1 MKPQVTREE
10 AEIFFRRDFTGMHQS
25 IFQKLCEAD
34 NFETVEELTQVSE
47 EEQECRDFFPMYGSM
62 WLVESSDE
70 YLQNKILEN
79 LKKLSD
85 LGIRIYRREN
95 DQMGDEIWIG
105 VEGAGFDFYEE
116 IWIPMFNILYRS

>member
-1 MKPQVTREE
+1 MKQKVTREE

-25 IFQKLCEAD
+25 IFQKLAEAD
-34 NFETVEELTQVSE
+34 NLETVKELTQVSE
-47 EEQECRDFFPMYGSM
+47 EEQESRGFLPMYGRM

-70 YLQNKILEN
+70 YLQNKILKN

-95 DQMGDEIWIG
+95 DQGDEIWLG
-105 VEGAGFDFYEE
+105 VEGAGFDFYEA